1 MQVSP
6 NASRLFRRVAPIL
19 LVATAAC
26 ATATYDTPPDLD
38 SGGQSGSLA
47 SAGNSVVESAG
58 STTVAGSFG
67 VAGSTTNSAGSGG
80 TSTTGGAS
88 ATGGSSTT
96 GGSPGA
102 AGSAATAGA
111 AMGGSGQAGSTGS
124 AGAATGACSAAAWSA
139 TTTYHMGDKAKKG
152 GKEYTAA
159 FYTMA
164 DPESHCCGNGQD
176 WASSVSCL

>member
-111 AMGGSGQAGSTGS
+111 A
-124 AGAATGACSAAAWSA
+124 TGACSAAAWSA